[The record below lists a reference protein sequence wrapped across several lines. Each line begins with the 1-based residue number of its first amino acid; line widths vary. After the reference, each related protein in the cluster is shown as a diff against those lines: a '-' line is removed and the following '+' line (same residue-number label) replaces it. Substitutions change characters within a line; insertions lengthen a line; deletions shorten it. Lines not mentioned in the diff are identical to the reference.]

1 VEEKPP
7 PLKTGE
13 KMKTAT
19 TRKAVKVENIFQL
32 KTESLSPIQNAL
44 EKAHE
49 IIKKETDA
57 PRATITITR
66 NTKGKKAHF
75 THYKPW
81 KSGEESFNE
90 IMFNADFF
98 KNGAEGVLSTLI
110 HEISH
115 SINYKNGVNDCTSEQ
130 YHNKHF
136 AKVAEGLG
144 LKVEKVKRFGF
155 ALTTLT
161 PEGEEKWAEALNII
175 AEALKITAIQE
186 SESAPK
192 GRNKNLLVA
201 SCECGEKIRLSLKT
215 LEKCAPICQACKS
228 EFKTEE
234 AEGDDN

>member
-1 VEEKPP
+1 
-7 PLKTGE
+7 
-13 KMKTAT
+13 MKTAT
-19 TRKAVKVENIFQL
+19 KKTAKVEDIFQL

-57 PRATITITR
+57 PRATITIAR

-98 KNGAEGVLSTLI
+98 KNGAEGVLATLL
-110 HEISH
+110 HEVAH
-115 SINYKNGVNDCTSEQ
+115 SLNYKNGISDCTNEQ
-130 YHNKHF
+130 YHNQKF
-136 AKVAEGLG
+136 AKVAEELG
-144 LKVEKVKRFGF
+144 LKTEKVKRFGF

-161 PEGEEKWAEALNII
+161 EAGIVRWNEALNLI

-215 LEKCAPICQACKS
+215 LERCAPICRDCESNFVVDGQ
-228 EFKTEE
+228 FT
-234 AEGDDN
+234 GRNN

>member
-1 VEEKPP
+1 MSLGKSR
-7 PLKTGE
+7 KTGE

-19 TRKAVKVENIFQL
+19 TRKTAKVENIFQL
-32 KTESLSPIQNAL
+32 KTESLSPITTAL

-98 KNGAEGVLSTLI
+98 KNGAEGVLATLL

-115 SINYKNGVNDCTSEQ
+115 SINYKNGVKDCTDEQ
-130 YHNKHF
+130 YHNKQF

-144 LKVEKVKRFGF
+144 LKTEKVKRFGF

-161 PEGEEKWAEALNII
+161 PEGKEKWAEALSII

-201 SCECGEKIRLSLKT
+201 KCECGEKIRLSLKT
-215 LEKCAPICQACKS
+215 LEKCAPICQDCET

-234 AEGDDN
+234 EEGDDN

>member
-1 VEEKPP
+1 VGKAHLRREK
-7 PLKTGE
+7 KQ
-13 KMKTAT
+13 MKTT
-19 TRKAVKVENIFQL
+19 TRKTAKVEDIFQL

-57 PRATITITR
+57 PRATITISR

-75 THYKPW
+75 THFKPW

-90 IMFNADFF
+90 IMFNADYF
-98 KNGAEGVLSTLI
+98 KNGAETVLATLL
-110 HEISH
+110 HEVSH
-115 SINYKNGVNDCTSEQ
+115 SLNYKNGIADCTAEQ
-130 YHNKHF
+130 YHNQKF
-136 AKVAEGLG
+136 AKVAEELG
-144 LKVEKVKRFGF
+144 LKTEKVKRFGF
-155 ALTTLT
+155 AQTTLT
-161 PEGEEKWAEALNII
+161 EEGKNRWAEALEII

-201 SCECGEKIRLSLKT
+201 QCECGEKIRLSLKT
-215 LEKCAPICQACKS
+215 LEKCAPICQDCET

-234 AEGDDN
+234 SEGDDN

>member
-1 VEEKPP
+1 MKA
-7 PLKTGE
+7 TTTS
-13 KMKTAT
+13 KTA
-19 TRKAVKVENIFQL
+19 KVENIFQL
-32 KTESLSPIQNAL
+32 KTESLSPITSAL

-81 KSGEESFNE
+81 KSGDEQFNE

-98 KNGAEGVLSTLI
+98 RGDAENVLATLL

-115 SINYKNGVNDCTSEQ
+115 SINYKNGISDCTQEQ
-130 YHNKHF
+130 YHNQKF

-144 LKVEKVKRFGF
+144 LKTEKVKRFGF
-155 ALTTLT
+155 AQTTLT
-161 PEGEEKWAEALNII
+161 PEGKERW
-175 AEALKITAIQE
+175 AEALKIIADALKITALAE
-186 SESAPK
+186 PENAPK

-201 SCECGEKIRLSLKT
+201 ECKCGEKIRLSLKT
-215 LEKCAPICQACKS
+215 LEKTRPICQECKS
-228 EFKTEE
+228 EFKTQEE
-234 AEGDDN
+234 EEGDDN

>member
-1 VEEKPP
+1 
-7 PLKTGE
+7 
-13 KMKTAT
+13 MKTT
-19 TRKAVKVENIFQL
+19 TRKTAKVEDIFQL
-32 KTESLSPIQNAL
+32 KTESLSPITTAL

-81 KSGEESFNE
+81 KSGDEQFNE

-98 KNGAEGVLSTLI
+98 KNGAEGVLATLI

-115 SINYKNGVNDCTSEQ
+115 SINYKNGISDCTNEQ
-130 YHNKHF
+130 YHNKQF

-161 PEGEEKWAEALNII
+161 PESKERWAEALNVIE
-175 AEALKITAIQE
+175 EALKITALAE
-186 SESAPK
+186 PENAPK

-201 SCECGEKIRLSLKT
+201 SCNCGEKIRLSLKT
-215 LEKCAPICQACKS
+215 LEKTRPTCQACKS
-228 EFKTEE
+228 EFKTDEE
-234 AEGDDN
+234 EGDDN

>member
-1 VEEKPP
+1 
-7 PLKTGE
+7 
-13 KMKTAT
+13 MKTT
-19 TRKAVKVENIFQL
+19 TRKTAKVEDIFQL
-32 KTESLSPIQNAL
+32 KTESLSPITTAL

-81 KSGEESFNE
+81 KSGDEQFNE

-98 KNGAEGVLSTLI
+98 NKGAEVVLATLI
-110 HEISH
+110 HEVSH
-115 SINYKNGVNDCTSEQ
+115 SINYKNGVSDCTNEQ
-130 YHNKHF
+130 YHNKQF

-161 PEGEEKWAEALNII
+161 PESKERWVEALNVIE
-175 AEALKITAIQE
+175 EALKITAL
-186 SESAPK
+186 SEPENAPK

-201 SCECGEKIRLSLKT
+201 ECNCGEKIRLSLKT
-215 LEKCAPICQACKS
+215 LEKTRPTCQACKS
-228 EFKTEE
+228 QFKTDEE
-234 AEGDDN
+234 EGDDN

>member
-1 VEEKPP
+1 
-7 PLKTGE
+7 
-13 KMKTAT
+13 MKTAT
-19 TRKAVKVENIFQL
+19 IKKTAKVENIFQL
-32 KTESLSPIQNAL
+32 KTESLSPITTAL

-98 KNGAEGVLSTLI
+98 KNGAEGVLATLI

-115 SINYKNGVNDCTSEQ
+115 SINYKNGVSDCTNEQ

-161 PEGEEKWAEALNII
+161 PEGKEKWAEALNVIE
-175 AEALKITAIQE
+175 EALKITAIQE

-215 LEKCAPICQACKS
+215 LEKTRPTCQACKS
-228 EFKTEE
+228 EFKTDE